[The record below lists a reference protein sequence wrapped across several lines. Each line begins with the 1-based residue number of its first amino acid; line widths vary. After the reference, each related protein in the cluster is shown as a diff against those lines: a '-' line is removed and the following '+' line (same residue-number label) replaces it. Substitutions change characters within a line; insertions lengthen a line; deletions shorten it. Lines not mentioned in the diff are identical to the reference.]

1 MMQLCGLDDQVWR
14 SRSGVVLTRPVRAR
28 CPPGRRNRS
37 DAGVSPVT
45 VGQQRAPVPAIGF
58 GPRDSPKLIAG
69 LRHDGRTCTRQS
81 PCHPGRKNISPNL
94 DEGDVG
100 GDVRLDD

>member
-28 CPPGRRNRS
+28 CPPGCCNRS

-45 VGQQRAPVPAIGF
+45 VDQHRAPEPAISF
-58 GPRDSPKLIAG
+58 GPRDSPKPIPG
-69 LRHDGRTCTRQS
+69 LRNDGHA
-81 PCHPGRKNISPNL
+81 PDNITLRP
-94 DEGDVG
+94 
-100 GDVRLDD
+100 

>member
-28 CPPGRRNRS
+28 RPPGRCNRS

-45 VGQQRAPVPAIGF
+45 VGQRRVPVPAIGF
-58 GPRDSPKLIAG
+58 GPRDSPKLIAC
-69 LRHDGRTCTRQS
+69 LRHDGHA
-81 PCHPGRKNISPNL
+81 PDNHPAALKKKSLNL
-94 DEGDVG
+94 GEGDVG